1 MESCPEGRGCGG
13 EGLMGENR
21 RVVTRDPAKP
31 LIVCLKQ
38 TPGWSCFLCLRLGTL
53 PLAAGARI
61 THPVVRAGQESPPSL
76 GKEC

>member
-1 MESCPEGRGCGG
+1 
-13 EGLMGENR
+13 MGENR
-21 RVVTRDPAKP
+21 LVVTRDPAKP

-38 TPGWSCFLCLRLGTL
+38 TPGWSCFLCLRLGSL

-61 THPVVRAGQESPPSL
+61 THAVVRAGRESPQSF